1 MTTVVSSNISRL
13 GYNEE
18 TSEML
23 VEFKNG
29 TQYKYWPVHFN
40 DYQDLVNAP
49 SVGRAFAADFKNNSS
64 YEYERI

>member
-1 MTTVVSSNISRL
+1 
-13 GYNEE
+13 
-18 TSEML
+18 ML